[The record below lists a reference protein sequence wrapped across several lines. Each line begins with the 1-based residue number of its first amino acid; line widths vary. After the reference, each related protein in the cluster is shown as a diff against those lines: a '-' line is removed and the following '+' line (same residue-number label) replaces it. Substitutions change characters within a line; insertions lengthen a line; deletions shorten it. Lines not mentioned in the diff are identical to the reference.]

1 MHLLGCIG
9 WGPGYSPGQVNHG
22 SECVWDGSKRRQC
35 CCWLTSGGFWAL
47 SLFLVTSPTSHMQL
61 APLQLLSWLWFLEWV
76 GLLMYHQFLPLPQ
89 TPLGLQLEIVW
100 LFFTSARA
108 LGFMVWPGTGITCSQ
123 GVPMVLSTTCECGAA
138 PSTSQAVS
146 PPLYLSA
153 PSLPLP
159 HQVLSACLPVSVPP
173 AHLGEYNFFKAL
185 VVRLLY
191 SSGCFGGCFSGSSWC
206 FSSLS

>member
-1 MHLLGCIG
+1 
-9 WGPGYSPGQVNHG
+9 
-22 SECVWDGSKRRQC
+22 
-35 CCWLTSGGFWAL
+35 
-47 SLFLVTSPTSHMQL
+47 
-61 APLQLLSWLWFLEWV
+61 
-76 GLLMYHQFLPLPQ
+76 
-89 TPLGLQLEIVW
+89 
-100 LFFTSARA
+100 
-108 LGFMVWPGTGITCSQ
+108 MVWPGTGITCSQ

-206 FSSLS
+206 FSSLSQLYSFLWLCKEAKHVYHAFTLTGSLGKYVSCSSVYYYFDKISVTNHNISVKCVLLCSFVCQGNALRVIH